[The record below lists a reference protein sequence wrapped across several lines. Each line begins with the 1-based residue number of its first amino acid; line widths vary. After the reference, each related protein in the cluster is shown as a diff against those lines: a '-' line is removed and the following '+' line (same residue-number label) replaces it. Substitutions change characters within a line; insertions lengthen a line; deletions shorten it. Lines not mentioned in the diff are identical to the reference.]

1 MTVVLPLNPLSWT
14 DPWLKFNPH
23 LGQEPPTLQP
33 PSPSSSN
40 CLPPPSPSSPLSS
53 PRHDPPSSSALTFDN
68 LQKLNS
74 RAYPSSTDKTLI
86 DSRADEQSPSQL
98 SVTTMSDPSTPL
110 QVINVLRRNRIFL
123 NDPEAEDIGRD
134 LIKKAKDVLKDTRGS
149 DWSPEKAIEA
159 KEIIRDHC
167 TENESTFML
176 NLMGAM
182 KGQDRL
188 VPRCELTQEEKDEA
202 KNWIRRAFRH
212 DHLRMRFDRDFTQ
225 GSVPEIS
232 SHQNAQWD
240 AILAK
245 CPRVKNPKP
254 DVAFSVYRDAFSQH
268 LQDIFAYLDCALN
281 GPDAFHIFCL
291 MECKCMNASIQEAE
305 NQCLGAGAATVQN
318 RRNYNRRIS
327 VQWKP
332 SQDKE
337 SQQPFDGLARQDA
350 YLRAEGAQDPH
361 LSPQPL
367 ELTGRR
373 PQARQQSSSLPPQQL
388 RVEPSLSAASPSLNF
403 TGVPIDKVVSALEKG
418 KPDMDS
424 WVFSFAIAP
433 DQAKCYVNW
442 CLVYPSGILHW
453 HMHLLDVYSFHK
465 VDDISRM
472 HHDLDNILDWGVG
485 PWKCKIEAQAELKIQ
500 SGELLDEA
508 PPAKKRKINQG

>member
-1 MTVVLPLNPLSWT
+1 MTT
-14 DPWLKFNPH
+14 
-23 LGQEPPTLQP
+23 
-33 PSPSSSN
+33 
-40 CLPPPSPSSPLSS
+40 
-53 PRHDPPSSSALTFDN
+53 
-68 LQKLNS
+68 
-74 RAYPSSTDKTLI
+74 I
-86 DSRADEQSPSQL
+86 
-98 SVTTMSDPSTPL
+98 SDPSTPL
-110 QVINVLRRNRIFL
+110 QVISILRRNRILL

-176 NLMGAM
+176 NLMGVM

-188 VPRCELTQEEKDEA
+188 VPSRELTQKEKEEA
-202 KNWIRRAFRH
+202 KSWIRRAFRH
-212 DHLRMRFDRDFTQ
+212 DGLRMRFDRDFTQ

-232 SHQNAQWD
+232 SHNNAQWD

-254 DVAFSVYRDAFSQH
+254 DVAFSVYKDAFSQQM
-268 LQDIFAYLDCALN
+268 QDIFAYLDCALN

-291 MECKCMNASIQEAE
+291 MECQCMNASLQEAE
-305 NQCLGAGAATVQN
+305 NQCLGAGAATVQS
-318 RRNYNRRIS
+318 RRNYNRRIL
-327 VQWKP
+327 VQRKS
-332 SQDKE
+332 SQDEE
-337 SQQPFDGLARQDA
+337 SQQP
-350 YLRAEGAQDPH
+350 
-361 LSPQPL
+361 
-367 ELTGRR
+367 
-373 PQARQQSSSLPPQQL
+373 SSFPPQQL
-388 RVEPSLSAASPSLNF
+388 RVGSSLSAASLSFNS
-403 TGVPIDKVVSALEKG
+403 TGIPLDKVVSAPEKG

-465 VDDISRM
+465 VDDISQM

-485 PWKCKIEAQAELKIQ
+485 PWKRKIEAQAELKIQ
-500 SGELLDEA
+500 SGELLDEV
-508 PPAKKRKINQG
+508 PPAKKRKIKQG

>member
-1 MTVVLPLNPLSWT
+1 MIS
-14 DPWLKFNPH
+14 
-23 LGQEPPTLQP
+23 
-33 PSPSSSN
+33 
-40 CLPPPSPSSPLSS
+40 
-53 PRHDPPSSSALTFDN
+53 
-68 LQKLNS
+68 
-74 RAYPSSTDKTLI
+74 I
-86 DSRADEQSPSQL
+86 
-98 SVTTMSDPSTPL
+98 
-110 QVINVLRRNRIFL
+110 LRRNQILL
-123 NDPEAEDIGRD
+123 NDPEAEDVGRD

-176 NLMGAM
+176 SLMGAM

-188 VPRCELTQEEKDEA
+188 VSNRELTQEEKEEA

-212 DHLRMRFDRDFTQ
+212 DGLRMRFDRDFTQ

-232 SHQNAQWD
+232 SHNNAQWD

-254 DVAFSVYRDAFSQH
+254 DVAFSVYKDAFSQQM
-268 LQDIFAYLDCALN
+268 QDIFAYLDCALN

-291 MECKCMNASIQEAE
+291 MECKCMNASLQEAE
-305 NQCLGAGAATVQN
+305 NQCLGAGAATVHS
-318 RRNYNRRIS
+318 RRNYNRRIL
-327 VQWKP
+327 VQRKP

-337 SQQPFDGLARQDA
+337 SQQP
-350 YLRAEGAQDPH
+350 
-361 LSPQPL
+361 
-367 ELTGRR
+367 
-373 PQARQQSSSLPPQQL
+373 SSFPPQQL
-388 RVEPSLSAASPSLNF
+388 RVGSSLSAASISFNS
-403 TGVPIDKVVSALEKG
+403 TGIPLDKVVSAPEKG

-485 PWKCKIEAQAELKIQ
+485 PWKRTIEAQAELKIQ
-500 SGELLDEA
+500 SGELLDEV
-508 PPAKKRKINQG
+508 PPAKKRNIKQG

>member
-1 MTVVLPLNPLSWT
+1 M
-14 DPWLKFNPH
+14 
-23 LGQEPPTLQP
+23 
-33 PSPSSSN
+33 
-40 CLPPPSPSSPLSS
+40 
-53 PRHDPPSSSALTFDN
+53 
-68 LQKLNS
+68 
-74 RAYPSSTDKTLI
+74 
-86 DSRADEQSPSQL
+86 DSRANKRSPSQV
-98 SVTTMSDPSTPL
+98 SVTTTSDPSTPL
-110 QVINVLRRNRIFL
+110 QVISVLRRNRIFL
-123 NDPEAEDIGRD
+123 NDPEAKDIGRD
-134 LIKKAKDVLKDTRGS
+134 LIKKAKDVLNDTRGS
-149 DWSPEKAIEA
+149 DWSPEKAVEA

-167 TENESTFML
+167 TENESTFIL

-188 VPRCELTQEEKDEA
+188 VPRSESTQDEKEEA

-212 DHLRMRFDRDFTQ
+212 DYLRMRFDRDFIQ
-225 GSVPEIS
+225 SSVPEIS
-232 SHQNAQWD
+232 SHNNAQWD

-254 DVAFSVYRDAFSQH
+254 DVAFSIYKDAFSQH
-268 LQDIFAYLDCALN
+268 IQDIFAYLDCALN

-305 NQCLGAGAATVQN
+305 NQCLGAGAATVQS
-318 RRNYNRRIS
+318 RRSYNRRIS

-332 SQDKE
+332 SQDKK
-337 SQQPFDGLARQDA
+337 SQQSLIGLARQDTF
-350 YLRAEGAQDPH
+350 LRAEGLQDPH
-361 LSPQPL
+361 LSLQPL
-367 ELTGRR
+367 ELTGQR
-373 PQARQQSSSLPPQQL
+373 PQAKQEPSFLPPQ
-388 RVEPSLSAASPSLNF
+388 PSLSAASPSLSLS
-403 TGVPIDKVVSALEKG
+403 GIPLDQVG

-453 HMHLLDVYSFHK
+453 YMHLLDVYSFHK

-485 PWKCKIEAQAELKIQ
+485 PWKRKIEAQAELRFQ
-500 SGELLDEA
+500 SGKLLDEV